1 MWSARGIIIILL
13 VLLSIHSLN
22 VSAQADCQA
31 CLQVDASL
39 SPCNTSLKR
48 PNPGETV
55 IVQFGAL
62 EAKCYCNQATYDQLG
77 ACSACN
83 NGNIK
88 VDDLGRYKDVCA
100 TFGVPF
106 TGGSPGKE
114 QPTTPTNN
122 PTDASNDPQINI
134 NIPNYSNSSTS
145 LSSYIILGVVLG
157 IPALIIL
164 GIFMYKCCFKRRQSL
179 KIKNVSD
186 RSASQVDLTDDSSI
200 ISRLQVYQQQHS
212 QTQSQTQSPTQSI
225 ENDDLTEISIENGRV
240 NNNEMQQQYNFR
252 KNY

>member
-1 MWSARGIIIILL
+1 M
-13 VLLSIHSLN
+13 
-22 VSAQADCQA
+22 
-31 CLQVDASL
+31 
-39 SPCNTSLKR
+39 
-48 PNPGETV
+48 
-55 IVQFGAL
+55 
-62 EAKCYCNQATYDQLG
+62 
-77 ACSACN
+77 
-83 NGNIK
+83 
-88 VDDLGRYKDVCA
+88 GRYKDVCA